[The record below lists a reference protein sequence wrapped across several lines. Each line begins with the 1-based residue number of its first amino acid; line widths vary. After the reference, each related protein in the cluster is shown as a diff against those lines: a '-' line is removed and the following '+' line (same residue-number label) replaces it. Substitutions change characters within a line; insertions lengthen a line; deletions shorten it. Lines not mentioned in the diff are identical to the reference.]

1 MRVLRDI
8 ALLLGRAGFGVLMMV
23 HGLRRY
29 FVVGMD
35 SRIAS
40 LQALGLPQPTLLAY
54 GAVIL
59 DIVGGFLLV
68 IGWLTP
74 LVAAAF
80 ATGFVLMI
88 VWTKDPQAAA
98 WLANIAVCLVL
109 MGSGAGR
116 ASVDGAVT
124 AARRRRKSDG
134 DGFTS

>member
-8 ALLLGRAGFGVLMMV
+8 ALLLGRVAFGVLMIV

-40 LQALGLPQPTLLAY
+40 LQALGLPQPALLAY
-54 GAVIL
+54 GAVVL

-88 VWTKDPQAAA
+88 MWTKDYQAGA
-98 WLANIAVCLVL
+98 WLTSIAACLIL

-116 ASVDGAVT
+116 ASVDGAVS
-124 AARRRRKSDG
+124 AARRRRTSNG
-134 DGFTS
+134 DDFAS